1 FEEVFELIEKIVN
14 VYVENAARKERLGDM
29 IFRIG
34 MKNFIN
40 AIGLKGESYNVKD
53 LRNNIFYK
61 VSEEDKTKMLDELNK
76 SVGGE

>member
-1 FEEVFELIEKIVN
+1 
-14 VYVENAARKERLGDM
+14 M

-34 MKNFIN
+34 MNNFIN